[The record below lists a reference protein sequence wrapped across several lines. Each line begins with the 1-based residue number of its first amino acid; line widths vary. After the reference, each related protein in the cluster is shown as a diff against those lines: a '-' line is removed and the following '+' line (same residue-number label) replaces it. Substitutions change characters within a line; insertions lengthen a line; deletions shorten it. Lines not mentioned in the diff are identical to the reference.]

1 MVLGDVCKVE
11 MDNVEPLNL
20 HVVYPRCFED
30 SYITPDVKLEIG
42 PLASWTPSERKPIS
56 CLVGEL
62 EPQLELAT
70 YYYDIYRMYKAGVF
84 ETARKDPD
92 LLKDIVDFTAK
103 FHPRS
108 WAHFE
113 LCKPGTMLLQ
123 PSEHALPI
131 MRADY
136 QAMRQMIYGDY
147 PSFDELLETLKE
159 LESDVNSLA
168 A

>member
-1 MVLGDVCKVE
+1 
-11 MDNVEPLNL
+11 
-20 HVVYPRCFED
+20 
-30 SYITPDVKLEIG
+30 
-42 PLASWTPSERKPIS
+42 
-56 CLVGEL
+56 
-62 EPQLELAT
+62 
-70 YYYDIYRMYKAGVF
+70 MYKAGVF

-103 FHPRS
+103 FYPRS

-123 PSEHALPI
+123 PSKHALPI

-168 A
+168 AYPPTT